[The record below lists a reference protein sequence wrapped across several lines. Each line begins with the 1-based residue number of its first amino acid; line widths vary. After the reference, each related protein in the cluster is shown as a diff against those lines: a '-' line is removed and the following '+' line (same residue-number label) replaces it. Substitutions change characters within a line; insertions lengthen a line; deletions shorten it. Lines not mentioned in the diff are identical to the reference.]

1 MPVLPIYTLVSL
13 CFSISLRCQKLL
25 YYRFLLAPT
34 PFFDPRNIDHKDI
47 EIIRDAVQ
55 TQAVKE
61 TKEELPQSV
70 LG

>member
-1 MPVLPIYTLVSL
+1 MPVLPIYTLVNL
-13 CFSISLRCQKLL
+13 CFTFTLRCWKLF
-25 YYRFLLAPT
+25 YHRFLVAPT

-55 TQAVKE
+55 TEAVKA
-61 TKEELPQSV
+61 TKEELPRTV